1 MAVTVQQVQDC
12 FFVTAGGCLDAGD
25 CLLLKQA
32 IVAAKAAGV
41 HNVLVDCEHLTAVT
55 TEALRI
61 VLSQTSSAE
70 VAGINLVFYR
80 VHPGVQAVLDRTGL
94 NSVLCIVQGLQEAY
108 HYCRSHS

>member
-12 FFVTAGGCLDAGD
+12 FFLTASGCLDAED
-25 CLLLKQA
+25 CLQLKQA
-32 IVAAKAAGV
+32 IVAAKSAGI

-70 VAGINLVFYR
+70 VAGINLVFCR
-80 VHPGVQAVLDRTGL
+80 IQPGVQAVLDRTGL